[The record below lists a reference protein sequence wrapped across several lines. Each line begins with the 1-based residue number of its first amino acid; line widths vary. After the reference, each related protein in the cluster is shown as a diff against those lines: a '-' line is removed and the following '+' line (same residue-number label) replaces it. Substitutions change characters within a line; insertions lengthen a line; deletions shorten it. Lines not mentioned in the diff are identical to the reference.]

1 MTKYKGECF
10 CGSVQ
15 VEVTGEPAVMAICH
29 CKLCRGWSAA
39 PVTGA
44 ALWEPENFKVSKGE
58 EFLSSYSKV
67 QGHDRKWCNKCG
79 GHVYVDHSTTYGK
92 IDVYASILKDFEFT
106 IFLISLTLFEY
117 KYVLSIKIS
126 TLFSFIIFS
135 SSLNSSKDVQIGL
148 ALKNILLYL

>member
-58 EFLSSYSKV
+58 EFLSSYTKV
-67 QGHDRKWCNKCG
+67 QGHDRKWCKKCG

-92 IDVYASILKDFEFT
+92 IDVYASILKDFE
-106 IFLISLTLFEY
+106 Y
-117 KYVLSIKIS
+117 KPTFHVNYESSILHI
-126 TLFSFIIFS
+126 
-135 SSLNSSKDVQIGL
+135 KDGL
-148 ALKNILLYL
+148 PKFKDFPEPLGGSGQMMEE